1 MTKKTKTINLQG
13 KEYAQVAQRIQ
24 EFRSANPRGFIETTP
39 MMQEGGAVM
48 FRARVV
54 KDKGD
59 EASAEATGHSLG
71 ENKGVKAFEK
81 LETIAVGRALALLGY
96 GSDGEIAS
104 SEEMDEFFK
113 FQADKRTK
121 VVEESAA
128 KLSKAKNLEELKTIW
143 ASLPIEA
150 KTELGIEKDK
160 LKEVLSVKAETVI
173 ENVKPLVE
181 KVPKTQKLA

>member
-1 MTKKTKTINLQG
+1 MKKTKTINLQG

-24 EFRSANPRGFIETTP
+24 EFRSANPRGLIETTP
-39 MMQEGGAVM
+39 LPQEGGSIM
-48 FRARVV
+48 FKARVV

-71 ENKGVKAFEK
+71 ENKGLKAFEK

-113 FQADKRTK
+113 FQADKRQK
-121 VVEESAA
+121 VVDDSAA
-128 KLSKAKNLEELKTIW
+128 RLKKAKNLDELKNIW
-143 ASLPIEA
+143 ASLNVEA
-150 KTELGIEKDK
+150 KQELGALKES
-160 LKEVLSVKAETVI
+160 LKEVMTAQSAEP
-173 ENVKPLVE
+173 KPLV
-181 KVPKTQKLA
+181 KKTPKTQTLA